1 MNEALS
7 AEDGSILLLDDEL
20 GFIQLGINGTGH
32 CFDNTSEPN
41 MQGRVRLELTTFPD
55 VELQSIAF
63 FVRCNKNP

>member
-41 MQGRVRLELTTFPD
+41 MQDRVRLELPD